1 MTGCRVARVTAADEA
16 GYRAY
21 VNAHQDAMLYHS
33 LPYVQMIAGLTDARN
48 DTIASFDAD
57 GNINGV
63 LPLLSKDGP
72 LGRVVNSLPYYGSNG
87 GPLASTPAVES
98 SLVEAYNELARS
110 EAVAAATMVGNP
122 LAASPPCRDIAQTL
136 TDHRIGQF
144 TTLAYDT
151 GHADALMGSFHHKT
165 RNMVRKSLKSG
176 LTVRVENDMVEF
188 LRDVHQQSL
197 RAMGGLAKSD
207 EFFDRFPRGFQPDR
221 DFRIWVARDNAE
233 PVAAM
238 LLFYFRG
245 TVEYFT
251 PVVREAYRAK
261 QPLTRLIFE
270 SMVDASERGFALW
283 NWGGTWATQDGLYL
297 FKSRWGTRDVEYT
310 YHVQV
315 NNDAI
320 GDSTPQFLLSHYAN
334 FFVIPFQ
341 RLRATS

>member
-1 MTGCRVARVTAADEA
+1 MTGCRVAPITAADEA
-16 GYRAY
+16 AYGAY
-21 VNAHQDAMLYHS
+21 VAAHPDAMLYHS
-33 LPYVQMIAGLTDARN
+33 LPYVQMIAGLTAARN
-48 DTIASFDAD
+48 DTIVSCDSD

-63 LPLLSKDGP
+63 LPVLSKDGP
-72 LGRVVNSLPYYGSNG
+72 LGRIVNSLPYYGSNG

-98 SLVEAYNELARS
+98 ALVDAYNELARS
-110 EAVAAATMVGNP
+110 EAVASATMVGNP
-122 LAASPPCRDIAQTL
+122 LAAAPREDVAQTL

-144 TTLAYDT
+144 TTLAYVAR
-151 GHADALMGSFHHKT
+151 HADALMESFHHKT

-188 LRDVHQQSL
+188 LRDVHQENL
-197 RAMGGLAKSD
+197 RAIGGLAKSD
-207 EFFDRFPRGFQPDR
+207 EFFECFPRRFQPDR
-221 DFRIWVARDNAE
+221 DFRIWVARDAGE

-245 TVEYFT
+245 AVEYFT

-270 SMVDASERGFALW
+270 SMVDASERGFSLW

-310 YHVQV
+310 YHVQI
-315 NNDAI
+315 NSDAI
-320 GDSTPQFLLSHYAN
+320 AGSTRQFLLSHYAN

-341 RLRATS
+341 YLRAQV